1 MTLADSARRRMS
13 VKIEFEWNEAGEVTL
28 DALGRLAFPPLPT
41 DPGIY
46 RFRLVGP
53 STSNYIG
60 EAVDL
65 HRRANGYRVGHP
77 RQRTNHRMNRR
88 MREHLEAGGRVEVA
102 IAVNVEAKVN
112 GRVQRLNLQ
121 QKKSRLPVESAALH
135 LFPDAEPLENLPG
148 LGELPKSS
156 S

>member
-1 MTLADSARRRMS
+1 MTQAASGSPS
-13 VKIEFEWNEAGEVTL
+13 VRVEVEFEWNEVGEVTL

-41 DPGIY
+41 EPGIY
-46 RFRLVGP
+46 RFRLAGP

-65 HRRANGYRVGHP
+65 RKRAEGYLGGHP
-77 RQRTNHRMNRR
+77 SQRTNHRMNQR

-112 GRVQRLNLQ
+112 GRAQPLNLQ
-121 QKKSRLPVESAALH
+121 QKKSRLLVESAALH
-135 LFPDAEPLENLPG
+135 LVPDAEPLENLPG

>member
-1 MTLADSARRRMS
+1 MR
-13 VKIEFEWNEAGEVTL
+13 VEVQFEWEEVGEVTL
-28 DALGRLAFPPLPT
+28 DALGRLEFPPLPR

-46 RFRLVGP
+46 RFRLVGA

-60 EAVDL
+60 EAADL
-65 HRRANGYRVGHP
+65 RKRANGYRAGYP

-88 MREHLEAGGRVEVA
+88 MCEHLEAGGRVEVA

-112 GRVQRLNLQ
+112 GRAQRLDLQ
-121 QKKSRLPVESAALH
+121 QKKSRLLAESAALH
-135 LFPDAEPLENLPG
+135 LVPDAEPLENLPG